1 MLTLKMDLFHNGK
14 EDTDSDHKLIHERVI
29 EVPVPVQPDGGPG
42 ITLEDCLETYFDNR
56 VEVNRFQH
64 YRRNTVSSMRSGMSI
79 EKGQSIH
86 VEVAGIN
93 DSQPSTPQGLR
104 GAEAMS
110 PLSPIQPAA
119 DHQRMPSIITTS
131 HDSEKADLADVSSP
145 GKGDDL
151 AASRRRAGSLKKEV
165 TMPAWQIFNLIRE

>member
-1 MLTLKMDLFHNGK
+1 MLTLKMDLFHSGK
-14 EDTDSDHKLIHERVI
+14 EDTDSDHKLIQERVI

-56 VEVNRFQH
+56 VEVNRFQ
-64 YRRNTVSSMRSGMSI
+64 YRRNTMSSMRSGMSI
-79 EKGQSIH
+79 EKGQSMH
-86 VEVAGIN
+86 VEVTGFN

-110 PLSPIQPAA
+110 PLSPIRPAV
-119 DHQRMPSIITTS
+119 DRQKMPSVITTS
-131 HDSEKADLADVSSP
+131 HDPEKADLVDVSSP
-145 GKGDDL
+145 VNRDDL

-165 TMPAWQIFNLIRE
+165 TMPAWQIFNLIRKK